1 VNSTELERMR
11 ARAALALRRHIEPM
25 YAEGARI
32 TLVVRMPGADP
43 EAYVVL
49 TNDDDL
55 AALRAIIERACSEPS
70 P

>member
-1 VNSTELERMR
+1 MSPAELELMR
-11 ARAALALRRHIEPM
+11 ARAARALRRHVEPL

-55 AALRAIIERACSEPS
+55 DALRSIVERACSEPA